1 MNTRKLE
8 PGLWQV
14 STTIGFHS
22 AFVMDEIVYNRDRFE
37 CRYKGQLVV
46 TSDEGELL
54 QGYRKVDYAESLVKL
69 MPHKC
74 WADAHKNGMHFQR
87 FKKYYDIDDVTPGG
101 RFDRYDGGVALR
113 HDSIS
118 FNFWP
123 QGKYNEK
130 VTINTDRDLI
140 EPAMVRYKNVD
151 RLYMTCFSRVP
162 VRFTS
167 DGEVSGDIAPRLWD
181 SFGNHAVIL
190 MKPQFFLHRLIN
202 VIKAKNYHCLASN
215 VKYYDQPSVPDIS
228 KFEETVLAKRSE
240 YAWQREYR
248 IVVDPK
254 IEGDNLPDDI
264 FIELNMNGLVGF
276 LDHK

>member
-1 MNTRKLE
+1 
-8 PGLWQV
+8 
-14 STTIGFHS
+14 
-22 AFVMDEIVYNRDRFE
+22 MDEIVYDRHRFE
-37 CRYKGQLVV
+37 CRNKGRLVS
-46 TSDEGELL
+46 TSDEGEQL
-54 QGYRKVDYAESLVKL
+54 QGYRKVDYAECLVKL

-74 WADAHKNGMHFQR
+74 WVDAHKNGMHFQR
-87 FKKYYDIDDVTPGG
+87 FKKYYDIDDDTPGG

-118 FNFWP
+118 FDFWP

-130 VTINTDRDLI
+130 ITINTDRDLI
-140 EPAMVRYKNVD
+140 KPAMVRYKDVD

-162 VRFTS
+162 VTFTS
-167 DGEVSGDIAPRLWD
+167 DGKINGNIAPRLWD

-190 MKPQFFLHRLIN
+190 MKPQFFLHRFIS
-202 VIKAKNYHCLASN
+202 VIKAKNYRFLAGK

-228 KFEETVLAKRSE
+228 KFTDTVLAKRSE

-276 LDHK
+276 LDHS